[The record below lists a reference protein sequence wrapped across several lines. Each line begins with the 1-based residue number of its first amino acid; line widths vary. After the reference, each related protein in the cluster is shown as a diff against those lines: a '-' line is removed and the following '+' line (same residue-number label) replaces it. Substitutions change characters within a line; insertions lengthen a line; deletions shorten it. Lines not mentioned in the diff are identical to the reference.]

1 MGWGTDLLTIKLRIN
16 KVETL
21 STALFKLAFWVVVS
35 TFVCVCVCVCVC
47 VIPGFEL
54 RALLLLGS
62 LSCAMPTVSC

>member
-35 TFVCVCVCVCVC
+35 TFVCVCVCV
-47 VIPGFEL
+47 
-54 RALLLLGS
+54 
-62 LSCAMPTVSC
+62 